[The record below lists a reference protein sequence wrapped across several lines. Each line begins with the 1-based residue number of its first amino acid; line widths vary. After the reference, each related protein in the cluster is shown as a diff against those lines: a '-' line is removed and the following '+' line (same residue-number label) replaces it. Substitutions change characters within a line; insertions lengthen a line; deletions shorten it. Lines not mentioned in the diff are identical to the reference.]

1 MSEQDK
7 TETEIDELERDPQVD
22 GGAAEAADSDEPAAR
37 IAELE
42 DKLARTERALAE
54 ADLRAQAEIQNIRR
68 RAERD
73 VSNAHRFA
81 VEKFA
86 ADMLPVADALER
98 ALASLDPQD
107 EALKTAREG
116 SELTLKAL
124 LDVFTR
130 FNIEPVNPHGEAF
143 NPELHEA
150 MAMVP
155 QPDAEPNSVI
165 DVLEKGYTL
174 NGRLL
179 RPAKVAVAKAE

>member
-1 MSEQDK
+1 MSDQEKTVADQQDPQLVTEENGADEQD
-7 TETEIDELERDPQVD
+7 PQQ
-22 GGAAEAADSDEPAAR
+22 R

-42 DKLARTERALAE
+42 EKLAEAEKALGE

-73 VSNAHRFA
+73 VSNAHRYA

-86 ADMLPVADALER
+86 ADVLVVADALER
-98 ALASLDPQD
+98 ALANINPED
-107 EALKTAREG
+107 ESLKTIREG

-124 LDVFTR
+124 LDVFAR
-130 FNIEPVNPHGEAF
+130 FNIEQINPHGETF

-155 QPDAEPNSVI
+155 QPGAEPNSVI

-174 NGRLL
+174 SGRLL
-179 RPAKVAVAKAE
+179 RPAKVAVAK